1 MEYMAGGS
9 LADAIRKRLDLP
21 LPRIVEIA
29 LDFAR
34 GMAYLHSEA
43 KAIIHRDL
51 KPNNLLIGGVA
62 SLEATELVR
71 RAGTVKISD
80 FGLSKSLPIFD
91 RQLKDTYQLT
101 GGTGSFRY
109 MSPEVFRH
117 TPYNYKVDVYSF
129 GMILYQMI
137 EMRAP
142 FDGHDPIQAAFMAES
157 GRRPNFQAAHV
168 LPSEFFLFSIFS
180 AAPCCAIFLFIVAA
194 DDAHVAH
201 GICRSHCAA

>member
-9 LADAIRKRLDLP
+9 LADAMKKRTEIP
-21 LPRIVEIA
+21 LPRIMEIA

-51 KPNNLLIGGVA
+51 KPNNLLIGGVS
-62 SLEATELVR
+62 SLEPVELVK
-71 RAGTVKISD
+71 RAGIIKISD

-137 EMRAP
+137 ELKAP
-142 FDGHDPIQAAFMAES
+142 FEGHDPIQSAFMAES
-157 GRRPNFQAAHV
+157 GRRPAFQATHV
-168 LPSEFFLFSIFS
+168 LPSEYTY
-180 AAPCCAIFLFIVAA
+180 A
-194 DDAHVAH
+194 
-201 GICRSHCAA
+201 